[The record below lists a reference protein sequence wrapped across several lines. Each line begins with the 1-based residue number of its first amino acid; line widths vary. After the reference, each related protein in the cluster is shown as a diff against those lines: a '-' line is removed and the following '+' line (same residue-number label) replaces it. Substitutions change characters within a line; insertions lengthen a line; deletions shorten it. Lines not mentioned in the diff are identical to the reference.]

1 MKYRVLNPHGHP
13 AEINGERVPICGHDV
28 KTPSGLIK
36 ETLRYYEGDVFEAPK
51 GFDADGR
58 LLREGFV
65 EVVQD
70 G

>member
-51 GFDADGR
+51 GMDTDW
-58 LLREGFV
+58 LLSAGYI
-65 EVVQD
+65 EVSV